1 MLIHTST
8 AARSSGCV
16 VAAAWIVRA
25 LVGVVVAAAGVVAVA
40 VEGALVIGCC

>member
-1 MLIHTST
+1 MLIHTNT

-16 VAAAWIVRA
+16 VAAAWIVSA
-25 LVGVVVAAAGVVAVA
+25 LVGLVGSAVAVSG